1 MTTFLLVATLLT
13 GATLALM
20 TFLASA
26 AKHMPLSPTDNL
38 PDTTNVQQ
46 WTDEQVK
53 YFRVNV
59 GLQNLYADVMATD
72 PGDEQPEDA
81 YSKKLRLFAEH
92 EAELADK
99 KAYKS
104 AYHKAWYQRN
114 KEARKAQVKARK
126 VAMNKAAKR
135 EAANQRM
142 REQQLAY
149 WTPERKAE
157 QSRLTTE
164 RMAAAK
170 QSRSVI
176 IAPLP
181 AAMPVLTYSPETRA
195 FTYGQRALA

>member
-1 MTTFLLVATLLT
+1 MTTFLVI
-13 GATLALM
+13 LALL
-20 TFLASA
+20 FVLGLAAMAFFASV
-26 AKHMPLSPTDNL
+26 AKHVPLSPVDNL
-38 PDTTNVQQ
+38 PNTSPVQQ

-53 YFRVNV
+53 YFRTNV

-92 EAELADK
+92 ETEMADK
-99 KAYKS
+99 KAHKS

-114 KEARKAQVKARK
+114 KEARKAQVKART
-126 VAMNKAAKR
+126 VALSKALKR
-135 EAANQRM
+135 TAANQRM

-181 AAMPVLTYSPETRA
+181 ALMPVLTYSPETRA